1 MKNASLVLNVVLLL
15 AVAVLFYLHF
25 ASGKKADGAKP
36 SGANATMP
44 AKGDCKIA
52 YFEMDSINNSFAM
65 VKAVR
70 AELSRE
76 EEKMNN
82 ELAGMQKRYNDKFTQ
97 YQSQAKA
104 GMSAEESDKVNREV
118 VQMQQ
123 SFAQAKQDMG
133 QRMQNMTM
141 TRMQEVKTKVEDY
154 LKAYNKT
161 KGYAYILAYES
172 GTSFVFYR
180 DSAYDITADLIKG
193 LNEQYK
199 KEDKKK

>member
-1 MKNASLVLNVVLLL
+1 MRNASLVLNIVLLL
-15 AVAVLFYLHF
+15 AVVVLFYLHF
-25 ASGKKADGAKP
+25 ASGKKADGTKP
-36 SGANATMP
+36 QSANAAGS
-44 AKGDCKIA
+44 AKGEGRIA

-65 VKAVR
+65 VKDVR
-70 AELSRE
+70 TELSRE
-76 EEKMNN
+76 EEKINN
-82 ELAGMQKRYNDKFTQ
+82 DLAGMQKRYNDKFTQ
-97 YQSQAKA
+97 FQSQVKA
-104 GMSAEESDKVNREV
+104 GMSAEESDKINREV

-123 SFAQAKQDMG
+123 SFASAKQEMG

-154 LKAYNKT
+154 LKEYNKA

-193 LNEQYK
+193 LNAEYK
-199 KEDKKK
+199 KKK

>member
-25 ASGKKADGAKP
+25 ASAKKSDTVKPAGAG
-36 SGANATMP
+36 STSA
-44 AKGDCKIA
+44 AKSDCRIA

-65 VKAVR
+65 VKDVR

-97 YQSQAKA
+97 FQSQVKA
-104 GMSAEESDKVNREV
+104 GMSAEESDKINREV

-123 SFAQAKQDMG
+123 NFASAKQEMG

-154 LKAYNKT
+154 LKDYNKA
-161 KGYAYILAYES
+161 KGYSYILAYES

-193 LNEQYK
+193 LNDGYK
-199 KEDKKK
+199 KKK

>member
-15 AVAVLFYLHF
+15 AVAMLFYLHF
-25 ASGKKADGAKP
+25 SSVKKDDGGKP
-36 SGANATMP
+36 IIANGSSA
-44 AKGDCKIA
+44 AVKGECRIA

-65 VKAVR
+65 VKDVR
-70 AELSRE
+70 AELGRE

-97 YQSQAKA
+97 FQSQVKA
-104 GMSAEESDKVNREV
+104 GMSAEESDKINREV

-123 SFAQAKQDMG
+123 NFASAKQEMG

-141 TRMQEVKTKVEDY
+141 TRMQDVKTKVEDY
-154 LKAYNKT
+154 LKDYNKA
-161 KGYAYILAYES
+161 KGYSYILAYET

-180 DSAYDITADLIKG
+180 DSAFDITADLLKG
-193 LNEQYK
+193 LNAGYK
-199 KEDKKK
+199 QKK